1 MSKDI
6 KLQYITAAI
15 MNICNDIDERI
26 RKFET
31 EYKEMKFGKQF
42 FLDIEVR
49 NVLMDLIYYR
59 DEQLKAHLQLCRML
73 KIDKNQFAVEIAMY
87 RLKWLKDIELK
98 SFISILKIIHPMF
111 GLSEVEQKRRNEE
124 LSRLVN
130 EILAEEQAAKV

>member
-87 RLKWLKDIELK
+87 RLKWLKDIELNR
-98 SFISILKIIHPMF
+98 SSYIKIIHPMF